1 MSGNSN
7 DLQNAFNTSATS
19 QATADDSPAF
29 RGPYGQN
36 GVTTR
41 QSPPTSGEHEALI
54 ANSFSG
60 PAEQTDEDRMDKLL
74 MSFPRTFGPR
84 DPYSR
89 PSTPAPDYHR
99 VTASPSKIDIIV
111 RKALADTAR
120 AQEQLALEIGK
131 RTDAQASIQAI
142 SGLLQDG
149 MANTMSALKHW
160 ELDKNSGV
168 QFGSYTPL
176 PLSAQSSSVF
186 IQDESRYVY
195 QHHQQ
200 SGAAQFLLRTVG
212 LVFFRDV
219 WWSCHCVTVSLCL
232 RLFIRFPS
240 SLSSLGF
247 VMFGNLPTNRSRLL
261 DSNWSSIFSILPWP
275 LG

>member
-7 DLQNAFNTSATS
+7 DLYNAFNTSATS

-74 MSFPRTFGPR
+74 ISFPRTFGPR

-99 VTASPSKIDIIV
+99 ATASPNKIDIIV

-120 AQEQLALEIGK
+120 AQEQLALEVGK

-176 PLSAQSSSVF
+176 PLSAQSSSIF

-195 QHHQQ
+195 Q
-200 SGAAQFLLRTVG
+200 
-212 LVFFRDV
+212 
-219 WWSCHCVTVSLCL
+219 
-232 RLFIRFPS
+232 
-240 SLSSLGF
+240 
-247 VMFGNLPTNRSRLL
+247 
-261 DSNWSSIFSILPWP
+261 
-275 LG
+275 

>member
-1 MSGNSN
+1 
-7 DLQNAFNTSATS
+7 
-19 QATADDSPAF
+19 
-29 RGPYGQN
+29 
-36 GVTTR
+36 
-41 QSPPTSGEHEALI
+41 
-54 ANSFSG
+54 
-60 PAEQTDEDRMDKLL
+60 

-212 LVFFRDV
+212 WCFSVTSGGL
-219 WWSCHCVTVSLCL
+219 VTVSQCLCVSGYSSGFPVAFPLLVLLCL
-232 RLFIRFPS
+232 AIYQLIVHDCWTQTGRP
-240 SLSSLGF
+240 
-247 VMFGNLPTNRSRLL
+247 
-261 DSNWSSIFSILPWP
+261 FSPYYHGLW
-275 LG
+275 GDCNQ